1 MRVNLIEEKKTKVS
15 FDVLR
20 VGIVLSILIMF
31 GVISLVHINLV
42 LEKNF
47 YTEEINRLDSQLNV
61 YLPKEREYKT
71 VKAKI
76 EEIKAL
82 PVVPEYKWDG
92 PIEALGYITPLGGVI
107 KNFSLQNRELNI
119 EGTTTVAE
127 ELREFS
133 IAVADSPFF
142 KNVKLNTLKKENEVE
157 FLITAQLV
165 EEEVD

>member
-42 LEKNF
+42 LAKNF

-82 PVVPEYKWDG
+82 PIVPEYKWDG

-157 FLITAQLV
+157 FLITAQLA

>member
-82 PVVPEYKWDG
+82 PIVPEYKWDG

-133 IAVADSPFF
+133 ISVADSPFF
-142 KNVKLNTLKKENEVE
+142 KNVNLNTLKKENEVE
-157 FLITAQLV
+157 FLITAQLA

>member
-1 MRVNLIEEKKTKVS
+1 MRVNLIEEKKIKVS

-20 VGIVLSILIMF
+20 VAIVLSILIMF
-31 GVISLVHINLV
+31 GVISLVHINLG
-42 LEKNF
+42 LEKN
-47 YTEEINRLDSQLNV
+47 YYKEEINSIDNQLSV

-71 VKAKI
+71 VKAEI

-82 PVVPEYKWDG
+82 PVVPKYKWDG

-107 KNFSLQNRELNI
+107 ESFSLQNRELNI
-119 EGTTTVAE
+119 EGTTTIAE

-133 IAVADSPFF
+133 VAVAKSPFF
-142 KNVKLNTLKKENEVE
+142 KNVKLNTLEKENEVE